1 MIQEMEL
8 LSELGIDRALI
19 KEMCHRLGVVR
30 LELCSWDPS
39 FNDSE
44 DELLFMAHLNN
55 DPNRSGFTFVRVEE
69 ELALMTGRPVYVRTS
84 GERNMSGNFDAP
96 ETVAVLFDAN

>member
-8 LSELGIDRALI
+8 LSDLGMSHARI
-19 KEMCHRLGVVR
+19 KEMCVRLGVVR
-30 LELCSWDPS
+30 LDLCTWDAA
-39 FNDSE
+39 FNDNE

-69 ELALMTGRPVYVRTS
+69 ELALMTGRSVYVRTS
-84 GERNMSGNFDAP
+84 GERNMNGDFDAP
-96 ETVAVLFDAN
+96 ETVAVLFDAD